1 MKAQLTLAALAV
13 TLLVAG
19 WLAGGAG
26 NVAEAQEQVVTEEW
40 KMFSNNVAGT
50 GGSGGGANEFASG
63 GTGNPVIGTT
73 WLYNTKTGKVYR
85 VWSGCGEGRNG
96 YSGDAGCLFAVQVY
110 SGDRLGLYQPN
121 PLTDDP
127 PGFER

>member
-1 MKAQLTLAALAV
+1 MKVQLTLAALAV

-63 GTGNPVIGTT
+63 GGRQPR
-73 WLYNTKTGKVYR
+73 YR
-85 VWSGCGEGRNG
+85 HDLALQHE
-96 YSGDAGCLFAVQVY
+96 
-110 SGDRLGLYQPN
+110 DRQGLSRVVRVRGGP
-121 PLTDDP
+121 
-127 PGFER
+127 